1 MLILCFLCLNRR
13 LINRLSWF
21 LSYCGKLLL
30 KTFEVLWAL
39 YLRVWDFWLVWL
51 LVRSGIL
58 ISREKGLLG
67 TGFFVLQYLREIRIS
82 DLISRKDRLR
92 IATWV
97 KKVVYSATLIN
108 TRPNGRLLNI
118 SFSWSLP
125 RFCVAYAW
133 LRYRRHVHWSFHF
146 RLVDWHV
153 WIHVTS
159 LPLKSDLH
167 IFLATLV
174 KSFWALSGRLLMVLL
189 GHRVTSFAHLH
200 IRMRIPLTIPI
211 LRLWAIISLEIFHP
225 LLSNNRMGFHW
236 FYIDVLF
243 TIYFGLYDLKL

>member
-1 MLILCFLCLNRR
+1 MWLLCFLCLNRR

-30 KTFEVLWAL
+30 KTSEVLWAL

-133 LRYRRHVHWSFHF
+133 LRYRRHVHWRFHF